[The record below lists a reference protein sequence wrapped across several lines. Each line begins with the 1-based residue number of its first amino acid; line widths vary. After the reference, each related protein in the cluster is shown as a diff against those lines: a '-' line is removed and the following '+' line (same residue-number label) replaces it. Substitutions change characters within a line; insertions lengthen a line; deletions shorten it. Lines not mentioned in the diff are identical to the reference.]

1 MVNKLLHCRLFI
13 LIWIRNKLYY
23 STTFNFTKNMCMER
37 SKKLNTL
44 STKPTWQKTNTNGSK
59 ALSSQQMVIHK
70 PYMTPTVSHPPDLLD
85 SSHSC
90 HHGDSEMSNSR
101 PGEWSQTVAC
111 VTVKEVVL
119 ITGSIVHLLFQVMC
133 GVICYVIKKMT
144 LGKWSSY
151 GLYTDLASLKYFWFG
166 WHLIITDRCV
176 RAGFALNIAGR

>member
-1 MVNKLLHCRLFI
+1 M
-13 LIWIRNKLYY
+13 
-23 STTFNFTKNMCMER
+23 T
-37 SKKLNTL
+37 
-44 STKPTWQKTNTNGSK
+44 KTNTNGSK
-59 ALSSQQMVIHK
+59 ALSSQQMVIHNHIWL
-70 PYMTPTVSHPPDLLD
+70 PLCPIPLICFD

-119 ITGSIVHLLFQVMC
+119 ITGSIVCPSAVSGHVWCDLLC
-133 GVICYVIKKMT
+133 NKKMT

-151 GLYTDLASLKYFWFG
+151 GLYKELASLKYFWFG

-176 RAGFALNIAGR
+176 GAGFALKHCRKVGLRSRIEHPCPKAGSRFQSQGNAIHLGMQHFSTMSFSGNVTLLQKF